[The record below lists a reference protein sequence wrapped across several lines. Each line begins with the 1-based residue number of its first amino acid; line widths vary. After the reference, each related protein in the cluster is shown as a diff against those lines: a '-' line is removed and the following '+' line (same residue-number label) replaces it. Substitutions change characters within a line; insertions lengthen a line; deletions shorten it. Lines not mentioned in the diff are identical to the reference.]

1 MSLKDKVCIVTGGGS
16 GIGRSS
22 ALMMAREGA
31 RVVLV
36 GRTASKVEDVKTEV
50 ASAGGVAEAFPLDVA
65 DHDAVTQMATA
76 VLEGFGRIDVLVNN
90 AGHSSPH
97 RRLMSTPPQE
107 IRSVIDSNLVGTIFC
122 TQAVM
127 PAMLEAGEGTIINV
141 SSLAGSNPG
150 LIGGMV
156 YSAAKAAVINF
167 TGFLNAEFRHTGVR
181 ASVVIPGEI
190 DTPIMDKRPVPPSA
204 DARTTMATAEDVAE
218 AITLIVRLPG
228 RAPIPELVIRPTM
241 LRDTSA
247 EVSRFPRAG
256 RDRLRGMS
264 GRVEPSDTARL
275 VELISIT
282 FKRMESITHND

>member
-22 ALMMAREGA
+22 ALIMAREGA
-31 RVVLV
+31 TVILV
-36 GRTASKVEDVKTEV
+36 GRTASKVEDVKAEV

-65 DHDAVTQMATA
+65 DHDAVTQMATT

-97 RRLMSTPPQE
+97 RRLMSTSPQE

-141 SSLAGSNPG
+141 SSLAGLNPG

-167 TGFLNAEFRHTGVR
+167 TGFLNIEFRNTGVR

-218 AITLIVRLPG
+218 AITLIARLPG
-228 RAPIPELVIRPTM
+228 RATIPELTIRPTM
-241 LRDTSA
+241 LRDTTA
-247 EVSRFPRAG
+247 EVSRFP
-256 RDRLRGMS
+256 
-264 GRVEPSDTARL
+264 
-275 VELISIT
+275 
-282 FKRMESITHND
+282 